1 MKLSF
6 NLHTSA
12 RHNAFKLTLSDAPSG
27 SASHLATGLV
37 SKSKGAIEQPR
48 SQGSLLPDLLVGR
61 VGENPGNEV
70 GYRDVIWHFKLP
82 RAFYTR
88 G

>member
-27 SASHLATGLV
+27 SASHLAAGLV
-37 SKSKGAIEQPR
+37 SKSKEAIEQPR
-48 SQGSLLPDLLVGR
+48 SQGSLLPNLR
-61 VGENPGNEV
+61 SNMSAGNEGKNPSLV
-70 GYRDVIWHFKLP
+70 ESQ
-82 RAFYTR
+82 FYEF
-88 G
+88 